1 LSSCDTMHPAI
12 KILVGA
18 LMVVLGVFSLTLPD
32 FFSAFVTLVKGAIGP
47 LLILVGAFIIW
58 LESDEWKMRRSEKGE
73 ERDMGVQ
80 KQLQEEVQERKQA
93 QQEETT
99 QEPEND
105 KHACPQCGKEFDTE
119 RGMKIHRTQKH
130 D

>member
-1 LSSCDTMHPAI
+1 MHPAI

-47 LLILVGAFIIW
+47 ILILVGAFIIW
-58 LESDEWKMRRSEKGE
+58 LESDEWKMRRNESSGE
-73 ERDMGVQ
+73 RNVGVQ
-80 KQLQEEVQERKQA
+80 QQLQEEVQERKQA
-93 QQEETT
+93 SQQEETT
-99 QEPEND
+99 QEPESD

-119 RGMKIHRTQKH
+119 RGMKIHQAQKH